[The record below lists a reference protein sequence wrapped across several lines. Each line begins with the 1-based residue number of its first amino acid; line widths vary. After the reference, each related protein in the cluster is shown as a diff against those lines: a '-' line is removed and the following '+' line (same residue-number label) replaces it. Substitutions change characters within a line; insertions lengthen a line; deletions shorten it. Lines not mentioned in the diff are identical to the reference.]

1 MKMHVYPG
9 ARVRWRAVEKVWSG
23 GEGRLRM
30 CLSVETHPG
39 LGRQSIFSQALET
52 PSATEAAEQV
62 NKPDRKSTRL
72 NSSHL

>member
-9 ARVRWRAVEKVWSG
+9 AWVRWCVVEKLWSR

-30 CLSVETHPG
+30 SVDTHPG

-62 NKPDRKSTRL
+62 NKPAAAGLRRGCISP
-72 NSSHL
+72 H